1 MGSPRLNWRI
11 LLPYAAPALPLA
23 ILGLPLNV
31 HLPAFWAEAM
41 GLPLATV
48 GLVLTLVRLL
58 DVVFDPAIGRIS
70 DRWHTRIGRRRPP
83 ILLAIPVGVL
93 GGAALFF
100 PPQGAGAVWL
110 FCAYAALTLGW
121 SLIALPWQ
129 AWGAELPDDYGE
141 RTRITSLRETGTLLG
156 IVLSAVL
163 PAALA
168 LSDPAATLH
177 VLALLCLALSLPAL
191 LALLCLVPE
200 RPRVAAT
207 QPDLREA
214 LRTAWANLAF
224 RRLLA
229 AWAVNGIANGL
240 PAVLFLLLC
249 RHVLRDSAAS
259 GPLLLI
265 YFVAGIL
272 GVPFWTWMSGRI
284 GKHRAWC
291 AAMLWTCAAFLPVLA
306 LGPGDT
312 IGFGLICIATGAAA
326 GDAGRC
332 HRPRHARAW
341 RAARRP
347 VLRRLDH
354 GAEGRQRAV
363 RGHRL
368 RSAGSGGLL
377 RRGRKH
383 RPAPHDPGAAVLRAS
398 RSSQTRRNLPG
409 MEVSDR
415 RGGADAH
422 THGAGRPHM
431 TPPSIP
437 EGVGLRVVGDVHGDA
452 RAFAAAMHTDRFVIQ
467 LGDLVD
473 YGPDSAG
480 TLRIAFDM
488 MESGR
493 GLFVL
498 GNHDLK
504 LSRALAGRDVRMD
517 GTLAATLAQLDPDL
531 RARAQEMFSRTPAWL
546 VQRHRLFVHGGFHTA
561 MLEEDPPPPPEG
573 RVVGVLSRALY
584 GEPTGRTQP
593 DGYPERSLRWVD
605 RIPPGLTVYCG
616 HDRRSTDG
624 RPYIRTGAQG
634 GVAVFLDTG
643 AGKGGH
649 LSWIDLPPE

>member
-129 AWGAELPDDYGE
+129 AWGAELSDDYGE

-312 IGFGLICIATGAAA
+312 IGFGLICIATGAGLGADLALPPAMQADVIDLDTLEHGAPRAGLFFAA
-326 GDAGRC
+326 WTMAQKAGNALSAGIAFGLLGLVGFSAEGENTALPLTTLVLLYC
-332 HRPRHARAW
+332 GL
-341 RAARRP
+341 P
-347 VLRRLDH
+347 VLLKL
-354 GAEGRQRAV
+354 GAISLVWRF
-363 RGHRL
+363 
-368 RSAGSGGLL
+368 
-377 RRGRKH
+377 
-383 RPAPHDPGAAVLRAS
+383 PIDAAE
-398 RSSQTRRNLPG
+398 QTRIRMAL
-409 MEVSDR
+409 
-415 RGGADAH
+415 
-422 THGAGRPHM
+422 
-431 TPPSIP
+431 
-437 EGVGLRVVGDVHGDA
+437 DA
-452 RAFAAAMHTDRFVIQ
+452 RT
-467 LGDLVD
+467 
-473 YGPDSAG
+473 
-480 TLRIAFDM
+480 
-488 MESGR
+488 
-493 GLFVL
+493 
-498 GNHDLK
+498 
-504 LSRALAGRDVRMD
+504 
-517 GTLAATLAQLDPDL
+517 
-531 RARAQEMFSRTPAWL
+531 
-546 VQRHRLFVHGGFHTA
+546 
-561 MLEEDPPPPPEG
+561 
-573 RVVGVLSRALY
+573 
-584 GEPTGRTQP
+584 
-593 DGYPERSLRWVD
+593 
-605 RIPPGLTVYCG
+605 
-616 HDRRSTDG
+616 
-624 RPYIRTGAQG
+624 
-634 GVAVFLDTG
+634 
-643 AGKGGH
+643 
-649 LSWIDLPPE
+649 